1 MANLTIFST
10 VSSIKSLTSMLLVG
24 LCGKLTVKS
33 KLAEKGDCDKR
44 IEVSSSLLKN
54 ERIYARDIMFCE

>member
-1 MANLTIFST
+1 
-10 VSSIKSLTSMLLVG
+10 MLLVG

-44 IEVSSSLLKN
+44 IEVRSSLLKN

>member
-44 IEVSSSLLKN
+44 IEVRSSLKN